1 MFITVN
7 DRPLNLFSIMYHYT
21 RDVEKDGKTSYFM
34 YYRLTDG
41 RIIEEEFQNES
52 DREARVAFVNTLTL
66 GGLIQKN
73 SYADFPTNGGA
84 GSIYLAKDT
93 GQVYYYDDKTGTYNK
108 IGTAGKTGVYST
120 TVALPQAIGTATKI
134 NKSDLTEIVKPSVA
148 YSDGSEVVGS
158 NSVHALIVSSDATT
172 VTVKT
177 VTDLTIDSFIQVADE
192 TALPKTGA
200 SNVLY
205 FLQDVREFRIWDD
218 TSLTYIKPRQPQ
230 EVIEDIT
237 FDGTSD
243 TYTLPPKVIEHDFT
257 VYINSIRNFENDD
270 YTIDK
275 VNNTITFTTI
285 YDTWDTCKIIYT
297 K

>member
-41 RIIEEEFQNES
+41 RIIEEEFQNAS

-66 GGLIQKN
+66 GGLIQKD

-93 GQVYYYDDKTGTYNK
+93 GQVYYYDDKTNTYNK

-120 TVALPQAIGTATKI
+120 NTALPTTVGTPTTI
-134 NKSDLTEIVKPSVA
+134 NKTDLTEIVAPSVP
-148 YSDGSEVVGS
+148 YSDGSEVIGS
-158 NSVHALIVSSDATT
+158 NSVHALIISSDATT

-177 VTDLTIDSFIQVADE
+177 ITDLTIDSFVQVADE
-192 TALPKTGA
+192 TALPQTGA
-200 SNVLY
+200 INILY
-205 FLQDVREFRIWDD
+205 FLQDVQEFRIWDD
-218 TSLTYIKPRQPQ
+218 TTSAYIKPRQPQ
-230 EVIEDIT
+230 EFTEDIT

-243 TYTLPPKVIEHDFT
+243 TFTLPSNVIGYDFT

-275 VNNTITFTTI
+275 TNNTITFTTI
-285 YDTWDTCKIIYT
+285 YDTWDVCKIVYT